1 DITVKIEELK
11 SEFPVGLEILQENEP
26 SLSVRENLDNI
37 KARGVFSLL
46 VVFLILFIFIWNI
59 KVPLIVMTTVGF
71 SVLITIIF
79 FYMFGIGFN
88 VMTIAG
94 LALSIGMLVDSSIV
108 VIDNIFRYR
117 EKGLSPAESAEKGAR
132 EVFLPITAAVMTTSI
147 VFLPFLYLQGDN
159 KEIFIPM
166 AFAVIF
172 SLISSIIVAFT
183 FIPTY
188 SLKVFPGDSESIR
201 ESIEKNRVIVY
212 ISGVYGRF
220 IEYVIHHKYWTLG
233 TVLFL
238 FAGSWAIFQ
247 YTVPSY
253 SMSGGS
259 QGDSYIRI
267 GVRLPPGSVLERA
280 DDIAKSFEEMVI
292 GRENIRKVTT
302 DVFTTRMTV
311 DIRFTD
317 EALDTAFPFLL
328 KDEMTSYGSTFAG
341 VSVTVRG
348 VGDYFSQGGFGGG
361 SAASFRVY
369 INGYNYN
376 KCAEIAEDLGRQFAQ
391 IPRVKN
397 VDTNYFGRRDRY
409 DTVLNINRDAL
420 GVYDLSVSTVINIL
434 DKYVRR
440 NIVSSRSITID
451 DEIVRYAVKIRDYD
465 TLELEDLKNI
475 LITTPGNEQLRLSQI
490 AEFTEQK
497 VTGSIRRADQ
507 QYERIV
513 GLEYRGP
520 TQKGREIVQGIIDN
534 QVFPHGYTVK
544 ERSQFFNPFTTQ
556 EKIYKWLA
564 ILFAVVLVYMVTS
577 SLYES
582 LLHPFV
588 IILTVPMAL
597 IGVFLIFF
605 AMGKTF
611 NDSAYIGV
619 ILLAGIVVNNSIIL
633 VDHINLLRR
642 QGLGLYEAVVQGS
655 KDRVRPILMTS
666 ATTIMGM
673 MPLIWAGQ
681 SRFYDQQIWYSLAL
695 ASIGG
700 LISATP
706 LTLSVTPVLYILFE
720 EWRSKMK
727 GQWKELGNE
736 SIIS

>member
-1 DITVKIEELK
+1 
-11 SEFPVGLEILQENEP
+11 
-26 SLSVRENLDNI
+26 
-37 KARGVFSLL
+37 
-46 VVFLILFIFIWNI
+46 
-59 KVPLIVMTTVGF
+59 M
-71 SVLITIIF
+71 
-79 FYMFGIGFN
+79 
-88 VMTIAG
+88 
-94 LALSIGMLVDSSIV
+94 
-108 VIDNIFRYR
+108 
-117 EKGLSPAESAEKGAR
+117 
-132 EVFLPITAAVMTTSI
+132 
-147 VFLPFLYLQGDN
+147 
-159 KEIFIPM
+159 
-166 AFAVIF
+166 
-172 SLISSIIVAFT
+172 
-183 FIPTY
+183 
-188 SLKVFPGDSESIR
+188 
-201 ESIEKNRVIVY
+201 
-212 ISGVYGRF
+212 
-220 IEYVIHHKYWTLG
+220 
-233 TVLFL
+233 
-238 FAGSWAIFQ
+238 
-247 YTVPSY
+247 
-253 SMSGGS
+253 
-259 QGDSYIRI
+259 
-267 GVRLPPGSVLERA
+267 
-280 DDIAKSFEEMVI
+280 
-292 GRENIRKVTT
+292 
-302 DVFTTRMTV
+302 
-311 DIRFTD
+311 
-317 EALDTAFPFLL
+317 
-328 KDEMTSYGSTFAG
+328 
-341 VSVTVRG
+341 
-348 VGDYFSQGGFGGG
+348 
-361 SAASFRVY
+361 
-369 INGYNYN
+369 
-376 KCAEIAEDLGRQFAQ
+376 
-391 IPRVKN
+391 
-397 VDTNYFGRRDRY
+397 
-409 DTVLNINRDAL
+409 
-420 GVYDLSVSTVINIL
+420 
-434 DKYVRR
+434 
-440 NIVSSRSITID
+440 
-451 DEIVRYAVKIRDYD
+451 
-465 TLELEDLKNI
+465 ELEDLKNI
-475 LITTPGNEQLRLSQI
+475 LITTPGDEQLRLSQI